1 MKSQAHIELKKF
13 DDELRL
19 KYGRYIAGIDECGRG
34 SLAGPLVAACVV
46 LDERQVLEGVNDSK
60 KLTEKKREEL
70 YDRIITSCVSYGLV
84 EISAEDI
91 DKFGIQEAN
100 LNAMINSASLASKHI
115 DELPHLYVIDQGP
128 KNNLKPQMMIPK
140 ADSTSLAVAAASII
154 AKVHH
159 DRVLAKLHVE
169 YPEYDLISNKGYIT
183 AKHKEAVVKYG
194 LQHFHRKSYTL
205 KLG

>member
-46 LDERQVLEGVNDSK
+46 LDDRQVLEGVNDSK
-60 KLTEKKREEL
+60 KLSEKKREEL
-70 YDRIITSCVSYGLV
+70 YERIITSCISYGVV

-100 LNAMINSASLASKHI
+100 LSAMVSSAFKATKYI

-128 KNNLKPQMMIPK
+128 KNDLNPQLMIPK

-159 DRVLAKLHVE
+159 DRVLSKIHDE
-169 YPEYDLISNKGYIT
+169 YPEYDLINNKGYIT
-183 AKHKEAVVKYG
+183 AKHKEAISKYG
-194 LQHFHRKSYTL
+194 LQNFHRKSYQL
-205 KLG
+205 K

>member
-1 MKSQAHIELKKF
+1 MKLQAHIELKKF

-46 LDERQVLEGVNDSK
+46 LDSTQVLEGVNDSK

-70 YDRIITSCVSYGLV
+70 YHKIISSCVSYGIV

-91 DKFGIQEAN
+91 DKNGIQQAN
-100 LNAMINSASLASKHI
+100 LQAMINSAFMATHYI

-128 KNNLKPQMMIPK
+128 KNDLNPQLMIPK
-140 ADSTSLAVAAASII
+140 ADSTSLSVAAASII

-159 DRVLAKLHVE
+159 DRVLGKIHDQ
-169 YPEYDLISNKGYIT
+169 YPEYDLINNKGYIT
-183 AKHKEAVVKYG
+183 VKHKEAISKYG
-194 LQHFHRKSYTL
+194 LQNFHRKSYQL
-205 KLG
+205 K

>member
-34 SLAGPLVAACVV
+34 SLAGPLVAACIV

-159 DRVLAKLHVE
+159 DRVLAKLHEE

>member
-1 MKSQAHIELKKF
+1 MKSLAHIELKKF
-13 DDELRL
+13 DDQLRL

-46 LDERQVLEGVNDSK
+46 LDDRQVLEGVNDSK
-60 KLTEKKREEL
+60 KLTQKKREDL
-70 YDRIITSCVSYGLV
+70 YERIITSCISYGLI
-84 EISAEDI
+84 EISAEEI

-100 LNAMINSASLASKHI
+100 LNAMINSASQATKYI
-115 DELPHLYVIDQGP
+115 DELPSVYVIDQGP
-128 KNNLKPQMMIPK
+128 KNNLTPQLMIPK

-159 DRVLAKLHVE
+159 DRVLAKLHEE

-183 AKHKEAVVKYG
+183 AKHKEAVAKYG
-194 LQHFHRKSYTL
+194 LQYFHRKSYQL
-205 KLG
+205 K

>member
-91 DKFGIQEAN
+91 DKFGIQDAN
-100 LNAMINSASLASKHI
+100 LKAMINSAFLASKHI

-140 ADSTSLAVAAASII
+140 ADSTSLSVAAASII

-159 DRVLAKLHVE
+159 DRVLAKLHEE

>member
-1 MKSQAHIELKKF
+1 MKSKAYIELKKF

-46 LDERQVLEGVNDSK
+46 LDDRQVLEGVNDSK
-60 KLTEKKREEL
+60 KLSEKKREEL
-70 YDRIITSCVSYGLV
+70 YERIITSCISYGVV

-100 LNAMINSASLASKHI
+100 LSAMVSSAFKATKYI

-128 KNNLKPQMMIPK
+128 KNDLNPQLMIPK

-159 DRVLAKLHVE
+159 DRVLSKIHDE
-169 YPEYDLISNKGYIT
+169 YPEYDLINNKGYIT
-183 AKHKEAVVKYG
+183 AKHKEAISKYG
-194 LQHFHRKSYTL
+194 LQNFHRKSYQL
-205 KLG
+205 K

>member
-1 MKSQAHIELKKF
+1 MTISLELKKF

-60 KLTEKKREEL
+60 KLSQKKREEL
-70 YDRIITSCVSYGLV
+70 YDKIITSCISYGV
-84 EISAEDI
+84 TEISAEEI
-91 DKFGIQEAN
+91 DEKGIQEAN
-100 LNAMINSASLASKHI
+100 LNAMISSAYKAIKYI
-115 DELPHLYVIDQGP
+115 DELPHLYIIDQGP
-128 KNNLKPQMMIPK
+128 KNNLHPQLMIPK

-159 DRVLAKLHVE
+159 DRVLAKLHE
-169 YPEYDLISNKGYIT
+169 DYPEYDLISNKGYIT
-183 AKHKEAVVKYG
+183 AKHKEAIVKFG
-194 LQHFHRKSYTL
+194 LQHFHRKSYQI
-205 KLG
+205 KL

>member
-70 YDRIITSCVSYGLV
+70 YERIITSCVSYGLV

-140 ADSTSLAVAAASII
+140 ADSTSLSVAAASII

-159 DRVLAKLHVE
+159 DRVLGKIHDL
-169 YPEYDLISNKGYIT
+169 YPEYDLINKNFEG
-183 AKHKEAVVKYG
+183 H
-194 LQHFHRKSYTL
+194 
-205 KLG
+205 

>member
-1 MKSQAHIELKKF
+1 MKSTELKKF
-13 DDELRL
+13 DDELRV

-60 KLTEKKREEL
+60 KLTPKKREEL
-70 YDRIITSCVSYGLV
+70 YERIITSCISYGV
-84 EISAEDI
+84 TEISADDI

-100 LNAMINSASLASKHI
+100 LNAMISSASKATKYI
-115 DELPHLYVIDQGP
+115 DELPHIYVIDQGP
-128 KNNLKPQMMIPK
+128 KNNLSPQLMIPK

-159 DRVLAKLHVE
+159 DRVLDKIHND
-169 YPEYDLISNKGYIT
+169 YPEYDLISNKGYLT
-183 AKHKEAVVKYG
+183 TKHKEAIVKYG
-194 LQHFHRKSYTL
+194 LQTFHRKSFQI
-205 KLG
+205 KL

>member
-1 MKSQAHIELKKF
+1 MKSIELKKF
-13 DDELRL
+13 DDDLRL

-46 LDERQVLEGVNDSK
+46 LDDRQTLEGVNDSK
-60 KLTEKKREEL
+60 KLTPKKREEL
-70 YDRIITSCVSYGLV
+70 YERIITSCISFGVT

-91 DKFGIQEAN
+91 DNFGIQQAN
-100 LNAMINSASLASKHI
+100 LNAMISSASKAVKYI

-128 KNNLKPQMMIPK
+128 KNNLSPQLMIPK

-159 DRVLAKLHVE
+159 DRVLDKLHDE
-169 YPEYDLISNKGYIT
+169 YPEYDLIGNKGYLT
-183 AKHKEAVVKYG
+183 AKHKDAIMKYG
-194 LQHFHRKSYTL
+194 LQSFHRKSFQI
-205 KLG
+205 KL

>member
-1 MKSQAHIELKKF
+1 MKFQAHIELKKF

-46 LDERQVLEGVNDSK
+46 LDSTQVLEGVNDSK

-70 YDRIITSCVSYGLV
+70 YHKIISSCVSYGIV

-91 DKFGIQEAN
+91 DKNGIQQAN
-100 LNAMINSASLASKHI
+100 LQAMINSAFMATHYI

-128 KNNLKPQMMIPK
+128 KNDLNPQLMIPK
-140 ADSTSLAVAAASII
+140 ADSTSLSVAAASII

-159 DRVLAKLHVE
+159 DRVLGKIHDQ
-169 YPEYDLISNKGYIT
+169 YPEYDLINNKGYIT
-183 AKHKEAVVKYG
+183 VKHKEAISKYG
-194 LQHFHRKSYTL
+194 LQNFHRKSYQL
-205 KLG
+205 K

>member
-1 MKSQAHIELKKF
+1 MKSLAHIELKKF
-13 DDELRL
+13 DDQLRL

-46 LDERQVLEGVNDSK
+46 LDDRQVLEGVNDSK
-60 KLTEKKREEL
+60 KLTQKKREEL
-70 YDRIITSCVSYGLV
+70 YERIITSCISYGLI
-84 EISAEDI
+84 EISAEEI

-100 LNAMINSASLASKHI
+100 LNAMINSASQATKYI
-115 DELPHLYVIDQGP
+115 DELPSVYVIDQGP
-128 KNNLKPQMMIPK
+128 KNNLTPQLMIPK

-159 DRVLAKLHVE
+159 DRVLAKLHEE

-183 AKHKEAVVKYG
+183 AKHKEAVAKYG
-194 LQHFHRKSYTL
+194 LQYFHRKSYQL
-205 KLG
+205 K